1 MPTAKAH
8 RQLVSLMRTGLVEQD
23 GNFGR
28 YDLGGRPL
36 GLGLSGLLRLDVVRL
51 AAPILDYKQLLKKRI
66 PV

>member
-8 RQLVSLMRTGLVEQD
+8 RQLVSFMRTGLVEQD

-51 AAPILDYKQLLKKRI
+51 AAPILDYKQLLKKYI